1 MALHIATDSAHRAD
15 AFQHD
20 ADTAV
25 PHSARSRASSAR
37 GAGGAD
43 SVSLVPSTPVLDSP
57 MGDHADQ
64 SSFVD
69 TAFRR
74 MSLCEDLFDLP
85 LYGGAANA
93 SWNAADKVP
102 RFSENVPEFDLPEVA
117 VTDAADAARLEAM
130 LLARVDGGFGAGVGG
145 DLLAAPSPWPTLGM
159 MDTGASAVKPDD
171 GYPWELD
178 LLQQP
183 SPFPTRRRPSAVH
196 LVRTA
201 QMGAA
206 AADSQYGAYHLHHPP
221 AGGSTFSNVGVDL
234 ADVQGGP
241 AFSQL
246 SCAADL
252 GEFTTTDGLPA
263 LDTDETHA
271 ATGTAAS
278 GDDGSGAMFPPVD
291 TASESFEAA
300 HASPHL
306 PPAAM
311 EVPLAPPPFERSRR
325 PKPLMRMGARSMT
338 WSGEPATPP
347 GAKAESLASRRQ
359 LRRPRAYTRQP
370 PPASEDEDEDDESSD
385 SHGRYGGDYDTDG
398 ADDDGSGA
406 YRPRMGGGKTGR
418 PGSTDNLGY
427 FSLSRGAT
435 PTGARSPSVLKG
447 GGGGAGARHHP
458 YARPPSGLLTPPP
471 SASPRSSSVG
481 LDYGDDDE
489 NEDEEEVS
497 DTYVSSTRGQKLS
510 HNEMERRRRS
520 DLRREFQRL
529 RALVPTL
536 AGERAPKIIILQ
548 EVNTYID
555 NLHEQVEQ
563 STNGLAR
570 LRAERDGLLKQM
582 HQRHHAVPL

>member
-1 MALHIATDSAHRAD
+1 MALHIATDSARRAD

-37 GAGGAD
+37 GPSGAD
-43 SVSLVPSTPVLDSP
+43 GVSLVPSTPVLDSP
-57 MGDHADQ
+57 MGDHAEQ
-64 SSFVD
+64 SNFVD

-93 SWNAADKVP
+93 SWGAADKGP

-117 VTDAADAARLEAM
+117 APDAADAARLEAM
-130 LLARVDGGFGAGVGG
+130 LLARVDGGFGAGVGS
-145 DLLAAPSPWPTLGM
+145 DLLAAPSPWPSLGM
-159 MDTGASAVKPDD
+159 MDAGASAAKPDD

-206 AADSQYGAYHLHHPP
+206 VADSPYGAYQHHHPR
-221 AGGSTFSNVGVDL
+221 AGGGAFSNVGVDL

-252 GEFTTTDGLPA
+252 GEFAAGDGFAA
-263 LDTDETHA
+263 LETDEDHA
-271 ATGTAAS
+271 AASAAAS
-278 GDDGSGAMFPPVD
+278 GDDGGGAMFPPVD
-291 TASESFEAA
+291 AAGAPYEAA
-300 HASPHL
+300 HVSPHL
-306 PPAAM
+306 PAAAM
-311 EVPLAPPPFERSRR
+311 EVPPAPPPFERGRR

-370 PPASEDEDEDDESSD
+370 PTASEDEDEDDDESGD
-385 SHGRYGGDYDTDG
+385 SYGRYGGDDDTDAG
-398 ADDDGSGA
+398 DDDGSGA
-406 YRPRMGGGKTGR
+406 YRPRMSGGKTGR

-435 PTGARSPSVLKG
+435 PTGTRSPSVLKG
-447 GGGGAGARHHP
+447 SGGARHHP

-489 NEDEEEVS
+489 NEDEEEGS
-497 DTYVSSTRGQKLS
+497 DAYVSSTRGQKLS

-529 RALVPTL
+529 RSLVPSL
-536 AGERAPKIIILQ
+536 SGERAPKIVILQ

-555 NLHEQVEQ
+555 SLHEQMEQ